1 MFALAVLGMK
11 TEHPQL
17 EMCTLDMRLT
27 RHESTWTD
35 GNIAVLF
42 EAWSTRFDH
51 VKYVEFLHW
60 GTALRTIKTI
70 SPAPDEHDTAY
81 PLPWNATIL
90 ATGLPFNVQV
100 FCFPRSMWLDI
111 SFAMPTTE
119 PPNVGMKKTSEM
131 AIRSQ
136 CISRTIQQ
144 VIEIVPAHVIFLVL
158 TAGGNKLMHRACVH
172 VGAMIMNTFSLGQH
186 SG

>member
-1 MFALAVLGMK
+1 MEHKVRPCKVCRIPSLGNSSPN
-11 TEHPQL
+11 H
-17 EMCTLDMRLT
+17 
-27 RHESTWTD
+27 
-35 GNIAVLF
+35 
-42 EAWSTRFDH
+42 
-51 VKYVEFLHW
+51 
-60 GTALRTIKTI
+60 KTI

-81 PLPWNATIL
+81 PLPWNATNL

-131 AIRSQ
+131 ANRSQ

-144 VIEIVPAHVIFLVL
+144 VIETVPAHVIFLVL

-172 VGAMIMNTFSLGQH
+172 VGGACAAPLELS
-186 SG
+186 S